1 MNQQIDEKFD
11 DTKSETNT
19 ELDDLKL
26 KIDAHVIKQLGAELI
41 TSPLTAITEFVK
53 NSHDA
58 GASWCKI
65 NIDPDY
71 EEDIEVE
78 KHLYPIDKLI
88 EREKKF
94 YHRFRGKITIIDDG
108 CGMTR
113 ETINKSWLTIS
124 FSEKRQ
130 KKELGQ
136 PLEIIK
142 EDRKS
147 KSKVVIKRNYTG
159 DKGLGRLGSMQIAS
173 ICRITTATIDAK
185 HKEQVTINWDQIQE
199 GTTLDLI
206 KINESTVAKPS
217 SCYQGSQIDLV
228 GLVDLNYWKR
238 DLSSFKYHLAV
249 SVSPFSFFERKD
261 DSFNIYTTINGKEEK
276 TSALVKNIFEQN
288 ASWYQFAFDGQK
300 LTIQGKSI
308 LMAFESQNSREGF
321 SRYIIPNNG
330 NELLNYFI
338 SRKDI
343 NSYNVKKSIDNKY
356 FLEWRTEIPLKTIVV
371 DRNISDKNTNPG
383 RFSSEIYDFIYNKN
397 IIGNSVELGFKNS
410 KDLIKDYLSGISLYR
425 DGFKIG
431 SGREDWLRFGWN
443 KTEADGAY
451 ALRRAN
457 TSGYVDISSD
467 SNPQLIDSSNREGLI
482 HNDVYEIFLSIC
494 SRALDEIDKFRNIT
508 RRATLEF
515 ISERKNADAE
525 KPKQYSPQQAV
536 IDLKTIT
543 KEAETICSYLKDQK
557 NKTDKQFTQSSLTL
571 EKKIKETHNLF
582 TDPAQTDVL
591 NQLKAELDNLTEL
604 YQSLELKVLAS
615 AQKLA
620 VSELSVAAIE
630 KQTKEYD
637 AQITRFYGH
646 VAIGLAAQFLAH
658 DVNAQVSN
666 ISYQSKSL
674 KDRLKTLNI
683 KDLALTQSLMSI
695 DGHTQALSKVTA
707 ALDPLMQ
714 AQKEE
719 KHNIILHDELT
730 KYIDFIKPQLAED
743 NINIVFNYTGLSSIK
758 FNKGKFFQIID
769 NIIRNSQFWL
779 NNLSK
784 HTIVDPKEIHIELS
798 ETQVSIWDT
807 GIGFRA
813 GIEPSMFEMFV
824 SDKPSGQGL
833 GLFIVKALL
842 KDRNCFVYVSD
853 EKNIYGNKYKLR
865 LDYSGAL

>member
-1 MNQQIDEKFD
+1 MNQQLDDIKSKA
-11 DTKSETNT
+11 DTKSR
-19 ELDDLKL
+19 DLKL

-58 GASWCKI
+58 GASWCKV

-71 EEDIEVE
+71 EEVIEVE
-78 KHLYPIDKLI
+78 QHLYPINELI
-88 EREKKF
+88 EQNKKF
-94 YHRFRGKITIIDDG
+94 YRRFIGKITITDDG

-113 ETINKSWLTIS
+113 ETINKSWLTVS
-124 FSEKRQ
+124 FSEKRR
-130 KKELGQ
+130 KKALGEQ
-136 PLEIIK
+136 LEILK

-147 KSKVVIKRNYTG
+147 KNKVVIKRNYAG

-199 GTTLDLI
+199 GTTIDLI
-206 KINESTVAKPS
+206 QINESTLNKPS
-217 SCYQGSQIDLV
+217 SAYKGSQIDLV
-228 GLVDLNYWKR
+228 GLIDLNYWKR
-238 DLSSFKYHLAV
+238 DLSNFKYHLAV
-249 SVSPFSFFERKD
+249 SVSPFSFFERKG
-261 DSFNIYTTINGKEEK
+261 DSFNIYTTINGNEEN
-276 TSALVKNIFEQN
+276 TSDLVKNIFNKN
-288 ASWYQFAFDGQK
+288 ASWYQIGFDGQK
-300 LTIQGKSI
+300 LTVQGKSI
-308 LMAFESQNSREGF
+308 LMAFESQNIREDF
-321 SRYIIPNNG
+321 SRYISTNNG
-330 NELLNYFI
+330 KELLKYFQ

-343 NSYNVKKSIDNKY
+343 NSYNVKQCVDNKY
-356 FLEWRTEIPLKTIVV
+356 FLEWSTEIHLESIVV
-371 DRNISDKNTNPG
+371 DRDISDKTTNPG

-397 IIGNSVELGFKNS
+397 IINNSDGLGFKDS
-410 KDLIKDYLSGISLYR
+410 KDLIKDYLSGITLYR

-457 TSGYVDISSD
+457 TSGYVDISSN

-494 SRALDEIDKFRNIT
+494 SHALDEIDKFRNRT

-515 ISERKNADAE
+515 ISEQKNADAE

-536 IDLKTIT
+536 IDLKIIT
-543 KEAETICSYLKDQK
+543 KEAERVCSDLKEQK
-557 NKTDKQFTQSSLTL
+557 KKTDKQFSQSSLTL
-571 EKKIKETHNLF
+571 EEKIKKTHNLF
-582 TDPAQTDVL
+582 TDPAQIDVL
-591 NQLKAELDNLTEL
+591 NQFKAELDNLKEL

-620 VSELSVAAIE
+620 VSERSVAAIE
-630 KQTKEYD
+630 KQTEEYD

-646 VAIGLAAQFLAH
+646 VAIGLSAQFLAH

-674 KDRLKTLNI
+674 KDRLKTLDI

-743 NINIVFNYTGLSSIK
+743 NINIVFNYTGLSNIK
-758 FNKGKFFQIID
+758 FNKGKFFQVID

-784 HTIVDPKEIHIELS
+784 HTLVEPKEIHIELS

-807 GIGFRA
+807 GRGFRA

-824 SDKPSGQGL
+824 SDKPNGQGL

-842 KDRNCFVYVSD
+842 KNRNCFIYVSD
-853 EKNIYGNKYKLR
+853 EKNIYGNKYKLQ